1 MSSSLIK
8 KTVIT
13 KSNKFFLMFKMLLD
27 IYAPTQK
34 LTKTALKLKTK
45 PWLTKGT
52 MVNKR
57 NNMAVI
63 EAL

>member
-1 MSSSLIK
+1 
-8 KTVIT
+8 
-13 KSNKFFLMFKMLLD
+13 MFKMLLD

-63 EAL
+63 EALQS